1 MSQKIEIRC
10 CHCGHYLCTKIIPEN
25 RKDKEFGGIEIPC
38 KHCNTTNIIAVKH
51 NDAPTQPFGERR
63 SLYKKSA

>member
-1 MSQKIEIRC
+1 MTNKIEIRC

-38 KHCNTTNIIAVKH
+38 KHCNTTNIIGVKH
-51 NDAPTQPFGERR
+51 NEPPAPAFGDRR
-63 SLYKKSA
+63 NYYKKTA